1 MRWTLRF
8 DREAFWKAAAI
19 AFFCLAPMSAAA
31 QAAASNESRSGS
43 VPPATLTFENREI
56 FVFRSVVEGFAPVE
70 RAQGAHA
77 RLDVASRRGADERVT
92 TQQIMQGTVVKVG
105 PAAIFTVVPG
115 DVDTPAGDTLESTVE
130 RAVAALQ
137 VALAESHERHD
148 LRRLALAGAASMA
161 ATLVFGALLMLL
173 VRIVRWS
180 AGRLALQGRALAE
193 QLKVGEHR
201 ALNPVAVA
209 NVLRRLTQLIGWAC
223 ALVLLYL
230 WLAFVLERF
239 PYTRPWGERLQSFF
253 LDMLATVALA
263 IAGAIPRLILVVVI
277 VLIARALVRAVG
289 RFLRRVEDGNVRLG
303 WLDADTAVP
312 TRRIITVTLW
322 LFALA
327 MAYPYLPG
335 ADSEAFKGLSVLA
348 GVMISIGASGI
359 VSQAMSGLML
369 TYSRAVRV
377 GEYVR
382 IAETEGTIIELGTFA
397 TRIRTG
403 LGEEVILPNALV
415 VSSSLKNYSRVV
427 GGQGFVLDA
436 TVTIGYSTPWRQ
448 VHAMLLEA
456 ARRTPDIL
464 SEPQPF
470 VVQTAL
476 ADFYV
481 AYRLVA
487 YAGAEA
493 PQRRA
498 LVLDALLAN
507 IQDVFNEHGVQIM
520 SPHYMIDPEQAQ
532 IVPKEKWYAAP
543 AHKPGS
549 ETS

>member
-1 MRWTLRF
+1 MQF
-8 DREAFWKAAAI
+8 DRQAFWQAATI
-19 AFFCLAPMSAAA
+19 ALLCLAPMSATA
-31 QAAASNESRSGS
+31 QATAANESRPAS
-43 VPPATLTFENREI
+43 VPPATLTFENRQI
-56 FVFRSVVEGFAPVE
+56 FVFRAALEGYPPIE
-70 RAQGAHA
+70 RAQGARA
-77 RLDVASRRGADERVT
+77 RLDVVSSRSADERVT
-92 TQQIMQGTVVKVG
+92 TQQVAQGTLVKVG
-105 PAAIFTVVPG
+105 SAAIFAVAPG
-115 DVDTPAGDTLESTVE
+115 DVDTLAGDTLETTVK
-130 RAVAALQ
+130 RAVTVLQ
-137 VALAESHERHD
+137 VALAEHHEKHD
-148 LRRLALAGAASMA
+148 LPRLGLAAVASIA
-161 ATLVFGALLMLL
+161 ATLVFGLLL
-173 VRIVRWS
+173 VLLIRIVRWA
-180 AGRLALQGRALAE
+180 AGRLELHGRALAE
-193 QLKVGEHR
+193 QLKVGELR
-201 ALNPVAVA
+201 AVNPMTVA
-209 NVLRRLTQLIGWAC
+209 NVLRRVTQLAGWAC

-239 PYTRPWGERLQSFF
+239 PYTRPWGEQLQSFF
-253 LDMLATVALA
+253 LDTLTTVALA
-263 IAGAIPRLILVVVI
+263 IASAMPRLALVAVI
-277 VLIARALVRAVG
+277 VLLARGLVHAVG
-289 RFLRRVEDGNVRLG
+289 GFLRHFEDGSVRLG
-303 WLDADTAVP
+303 WLDADTAAP
-312 TRRIITVTLW
+312 TRRIVTIALW

-335 ADSEAFKGLSVLA
+335 SESEAFKGLSVLA

-359 VSQAMSGLML
+359 VGQAMSGLML

-382 IAETEGTIIELGTFA
+382 IGDTEGTIIELGTFA

-415 VSSSLKNYSRVV
+415 VSSSVKNYSRVV
-427 GGQGFVLDA
+427 GGNGFVLDA

-448 VHAMLLEA
+448 VRAMLLEA

-470 VVQTAL
+470 AVQTEL

-520 SPHYMIDPEQAQ
+520 SPHYVFDPEQAQ
-532 IVPKEKWYAAP
+532 IVPKEQWYAAP

-549 ETS
+549 QTS

>member
-1 MRWTLRF
+1 VRF
-8 DREAFWKAAAI
+8 DKEAFWKAAAI
-19 AFFCLAPMSAAA
+19 ALFCLASLSATA
-31 QAAASNESRSGS
+31 QAPPSNDSRSGS

-56 FVFRSVVEGFAPVE
+56 FVFRSVVEGFSPVE

-77 RLDVASRRGADERVT
+77 RLEVASRRSADERIT
-92 TQQIMQGTVVKVG
+92 TQHIMQGTVVKVG
-105 PAAIFTVVPG
+105 PGAIFTIVPG

-130 RAVAALQ
+130 RAVAAVQ

-148 LRRLALAGAASMA
+148 VRRLALAGAAAMA
-161 ATLVFGALLMLL
+161 ATLVFGAVLMLL
-173 VRIVRWS
+173 VRVVRWS
-180 AGRLALQGRALAE
+180 ADRLALQGRALAE

-201 ALNPVAVA
+201 AFNPVAVA
-209 NVLRRLTQLIGWAC
+209 TVLHRLTQIIGWAC

-253 LDMLATVALA
+253 LDILATVALA

-289 RFLRRVEDGNVRLG
+289 RFLLRVEDGSVRLG

-312 TRRIITVTLW
+312 TRRIATVTLW

-382 IAETEGTIIELGTFA
+382 IGETEGTIIELGTFA

-415 VSSSLKNYSRVV
+415 VSSSLKNFSRVV
-427 GGQGFVLDA
+427 GGKGFVLDA
-436 TVTIGYSTPWRQ
+436 GVTIGYSTPWRQ
-448 VHAMLLEA
+448 VRAMLLEA
-456 ARRTPDIL
+456 ARRTPEIV

-487 YAGAEA
+487 YAGTKA

-507 IQDVFNEHGVQIM
+507 IQDVFNEHSVQIM
-520 SPHYMIDPEQAQ
+520 SPHYMIDPEHAQ
-532 IVPKEKWYAAP
+532 IVPKEKWYAPP
-543 AHKPGS
+543 AHRPGS